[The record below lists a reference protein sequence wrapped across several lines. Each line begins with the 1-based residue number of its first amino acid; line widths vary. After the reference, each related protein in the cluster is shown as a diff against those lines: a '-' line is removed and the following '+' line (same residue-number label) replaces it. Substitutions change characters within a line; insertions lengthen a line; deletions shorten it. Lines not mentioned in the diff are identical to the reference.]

1 MNDKEVTR
9 ILVVEDNHIAQKIA
23 RLVIESLNCEFDII
37 DNGSYALQLFS
48 ENRYDL
54 VFIDLGLPDRDGYS
68 VASEMREMESKFSLT
83 PAVIIGL
90 SVHTG
95 ELQRMRAMNAGMND
109 YMVKPLTRENCQS
122 ALKKFL
128 SSHTSKD

>member
-1 MNDKEVTR
+1 MNDKEITR

-23 RLVIESLNCEFDII
+23 SLVIESLNCEHDII
-37 DNGSYALQLFS
+37 DNGTYALELFS

-68 VASEMREMESKFSLT
+68 VAIEMREIENKFSLA
-83 PAVIIGL
+83 PAAIIGL

-95 ELQRMRAMNAGMND
+95 EKQKKQAIDAGMND
-109 YMVKPLTRENCQS
+109 YIVKPLTRENCQTI
-122 ALKKFL
+122 LEKFSL
-128 SSHTSKD
+128 LDSQ

>member
-23 RLVIESLNCEFDII
+23 RLIIESLNCEVDII
-37 DNGSYALQLFS
+37 DNGAYALQLFK

-54 VFIDLGLPDRDGYS
+54 VFLDLGLPDKDGYS
-68 VASEMREMESKFSLT
+68 IASGMREIENKLSLT
-83 PAVIIGL
+83 SVPIIGL

-95 ELQRMRAMNAGMND
+95 ERQRTLAVNAGMSD
-109 YMVKPLTRENCQS
+109 YMVKPLTRESCQE
-122 ALKKFL
+122 ALKRFL
-128 SSHTSKD
+128 V